1 MPCCSFSFTGLK
13 RTIALESAY
22 STPPRSPNPRQT
34 WHRKRGRKEQSGRSG
49 CVRCHKQSHE
59 LGLTG
64 ALPWPLHAGIYRKP
78 SVYGFVKLMHS
89 PALRTVSGC
98 KPRYRTCL
106 LCVGPCVGA
115 LAGHREPS
123 IHAHAYTRD
132 IRNYVLTHPWAT
144 ILDLQVYRDVWPE
157 GVEWAESSSCNQE
170 RETGQKL
177 P

>member
-1 MPCCSFSFTGLK
+1 M
-13 RTIALESAY
+13 
-22 STPPRSPNPRQT
+22 RSLA
-34 WHRKRGRKEQSGRSG
+34 HR
-49 CVRCHKQSHE
+49 
-59 LGLTG
+59 
-64 ALPWPLHAGIYRKP
+64 I
-78 SVYGFVKLMHS
+78 
-89 PALRTVSGC
+89 VSGC

-115 LAGHREPS
+115 LAGHLEPS

-132 IRNYVLTHPWAT
+132 IRNFVLTRLWAT

-177 P
+177 PCGPQSWVIGSLWPHKSARSSGLTPHKRPLGQHSKFCVRQFEFITLCVRWMVNSARSGAD